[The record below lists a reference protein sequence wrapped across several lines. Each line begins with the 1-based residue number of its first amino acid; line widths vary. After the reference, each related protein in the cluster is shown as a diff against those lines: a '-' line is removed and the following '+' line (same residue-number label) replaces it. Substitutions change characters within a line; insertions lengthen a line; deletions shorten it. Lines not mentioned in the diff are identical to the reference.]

1 MRAVPGTSPP
11 HSTRCPTCIP
21 TGPHFTHNR
30 YHKINNLST
39 KVNEVFEGEEG
50 RCTEVVK
57 RQVNKS
63 LESVLENTEEVHNNL
78 CATRA
83 EAEGQRDR
91 NRRAKR

>member
-1 MRAVPGTSPP
+1 MGSTPQFSP
-11 HSTRCPTCIP
+11 HFTRCPTCIP
-21 TGPHFTHNR
+21 TGLHFTHNR
-30 YHKINNLST
+30 YHKMNNLST

-50 RCTEVVK
+50 RWTKVVK

-63 LESVLENTEEVHNNL
+63 IESVSENTEEVHNNL
-78 CATRA
+78 CETRA